1 MGVEQEKK
9 DEELVAM
16 VQNGDSDSFGPLIER
31 YEQRL
36 IRYARRFLFDS
47 DEVKDIVQEV
57 FIKAYMNI
65 KSFNVSQKFSPWIYR
80 IAHNQF
86 INEIKKKQG
95 RFSVPLFEFDTMFPH
110 LVATETTESMSMQKE
125 QAEEMEGILQ
135 MIDQKYREIL
145 VLYYWEDLDYR
156 SIANIVGIPVS
167 TVGVRLNRAK
177 AMIKKIVEQRGIK
190 NTKHASSKKISVTYG
205 TEQ

>member
-1 MGVEQEKK
+1 MGAEEEKN
-9 DEELVAM
+9 DEELVAL
-16 VQNGDSDSFGPLIER
+16 VQAGDPDSFGLLIER
-31 YEQRL
+31 YEQKL

-47 DEVKDIVQEV
+47 DDVKDIVQEV
-57 FIKAYMNI
+57 FIKAYTNI
-65 KSFNVSQKFSPWIYR
+65 KSFNISQKFSPWIYR

-95 RFSVPLFEFDTMFPH
+95 RFSIPLFEFDTMFPH
-110 LVATETTESMSMQKE
+110 LIAKETTESDIVQKQ
-125 QAEEMEGILQ
+125 QAEEMKDILQ

-177 AMIKKIVEQRGIK
+177 TMVRKIIEQQDLK
-190 NTKHASSKKISVTYG
+190 NTKNQIENTSVTYG
-205 TEQ
+205 T